1 MAGRELPPR
10 CRHTHGSL
18 RRRAGQA
25 AGPLSPG
32 RLSVMFQGERLAG
45 RYVLREVLGAGGMG
59 TVYRAVDE
67 RLEREVAVKVV
78 ALSAAPA
85 AQRLRFE
92 REARAMGRLRSAHVV
107 AVHDVGEDLVGGH
120 RIGFLVLDL
129 LPGVPLSTVLAGGLP
144 TVEDVVGWGLQL
156 CRGLRD
162 AHAAGVVHR
171 DVKPANVMLSP
182 EGTVVLVDFG
192 IARLDA
198 GMQTV
203 TVMGTPA
210 YMAPEQLRGDA
221 VDGRCDLY
229 ALGCLLYELLTGQP
243 PFGRCR
249 VRAEGSEPV
258 PLRRV
263 RPRVPSA
270 LEELVLDLLR
280 VDPAR
285 RPDAVTVEH
294 RLAAALE
301 PVPQVAAVTE
311 TAMWEMV
318 TQTAPRRGS
327 AAAPP
332 AVPLPRPAVPSPGPA
347 SSAAAPLRPAGPA
360 RGMGGGWS
368 ALSGAAGLWGQLSL
382 FTGMPGWVAA
392 ALAAVVG
399 VTLWALCG
407 PHAEEEAASG
417 GTVLMALAA
426 DGVLSVYLAFWSR
439 APWWVALIVLVVAG
453 PVLLGGCTLIGRLIS
468 RLIAGQRAQVE
479 AGVTAGMA
487 NAAVLVVLTGQLPVA
502 ATVTMGIGVWLLVAL
517 VAAAPGLVPQP
528 ERRAGRSMAAWL

>member
-1 MAGRELPPR
+1 
-10 CRHTHGSL
+10 
-18 RRRAGQA
+18 
-25 AGPLSPG
+25 
-32 RLSVMFQGERLAG
+32 MFQGERLVG

-78 ALSAAPA
+78 ALSAAPG

-120 RIGFLVLDL
+120 WVGFLVLDL
-129 LPGVPLSTVLAGGLP
+129 LPGVPLSTVLADRLP
-144 TVEDVVGWGLQL
+144 AVEDVVAWGLQL

-243 PFGRCR
+243 PFGRDR
-249 VRAEGSEPV
+249 ARAEGAEPV

-263 RPRVPSA
+263 RPGVPSA

-285 RPDAVTVEH
+285 RPDAVTVER

-311 TAMWEMV
+311 TAMREMV
-318 TQTAPRRGS
+318 TQTAPCRGSRGS
-327 AAAPP
+327 AAEPP
-332 AVPLPRPAVPSPGPA
+332 AVPLPRPAAPSPGPA
-347 SSAAAPLRPAGPA
+347 SSAAAPLQTAGPA

-382 FTGMPGWVAA
+382 FTGMPGWAAA

-407 PHAEEEAASG
+407 PHAEEEATSG

-426 DGVLSVYLAFWSR
+426 DGVLSLYLAFWSR
-439 APWWVALIVLVVAG
+439 APWWVALTVLVIAG
-453 PVLLGGCTLIGRLIS
+453 PVLVGGCTLIGRLIS
-468 RLIAGQRAQVE
+468 RLIAGQRAPVE
-479 AGVTAGMA
+479 AGATAGMA
-487 NAAVLVVLTGQLPVA
+487 NAAVLVVLTGQLPAA

-517 VAAAPGLVPQP
+517 VAAAPGLLPQP
-528 ERRAGRSMAAWL
+528 ERRAGRSRAACL